1 MAIKIV
7 LFSFGLALAG
17 IAGYFVGFIDK
28 QESMVECTI
37 TRVVR
42 SESQE
47 PLATGDQKIPYTVVS
62 YSPRWRV
69 FILPGVAGEDGQVI
83 QVSPQLLK

>member
-1 MAIKIV
+1 MAIKFALCLIV
-7 LFSFGLALAG
+7 LALTGIFGYIAG
-17 IAGYFVGFIDK
+17 IIDK
-28 QESMVECTI
+28 QESMVECTVM
-37 TRVVR
+37 RVVR
-42 SESQE
+42 SESQDA
-47 PLATGDQKIPYTVVS
+47 LATGDKKIPYTVVS